1 LVTTQGAIKKQCLK
15 MIENENKHII
25 LVNKKLHYLLDV
37 KT

>member
-1 LVTTQGAIKKQCLK
+1 